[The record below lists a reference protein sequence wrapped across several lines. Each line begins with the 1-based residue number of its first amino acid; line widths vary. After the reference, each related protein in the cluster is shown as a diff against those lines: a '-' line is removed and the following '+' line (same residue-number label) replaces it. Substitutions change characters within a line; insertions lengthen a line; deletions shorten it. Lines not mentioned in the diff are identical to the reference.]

1 MAIFISPD
9 ASQMHQILTNLI
21 ANAWKFIT
29 DNRGAIG

>member
-21 ANAWKFIT
+21 ANAWEFIT